1 MAALESIREHQS
13 RANHQEQDASIDLS
27 KFWHIVRKRWVP
39 TSIVMASVFGLT
51 AIVTFLQKPIY
62 ESQGKLVFAKKDAVS
77 SLSSLS
83 NIADK
88 VGDLG
93 GLTNT
98 SNPIDTESEIIRS
111 APVVSKTIDAL
122 QLKNDKGEPL
132 STDRLL
138 KNLNLKSIRGTD
150 VLQISYKSTDAQE
163 AANVVNSIMKNYLST
178 NISSNRTEANAAK
191 EFLSSQLPKVDEQ
204 VKGAEANLRAFKERN
219 KLVALDVE
227 SKTGIESLSKLYETI
242 NDIQGRLAAAETSS
256 QSLQQEMR
264 LNTQEAVD
272 LTALSQSPSV
282 QQALT
287 EYQNVQRD
295 IALARTT
302 YSSEHPAVV
311 SLTRKESALR
321 QELSARVTETVGSST
336 TLPQQSRRQVGL
348 LTQSLTQDLV
358 KSEVNKLALR
368 SQLDELRRVFAN
380 NSRRLDSLP
389 RLEQEQV
396 QLQRQLSVAQGTYE
410 QLLKQL
416 QIVQI
421 IESQSVG
428 NARLVEE
435 GVAQSDPVSPK
446 IALNLGLGGFIAI
459 LLGVGTA
466 LLLESLDRSLKNIE
480 EAQLLLDLPLLG
492 TVPLMPSE
500 GNKNIGYTDQNSRL
514 LTEQPHALINSFEI
528 IQTNLKFSL
537 PDQNLQVI
545 MVTSSTPGE
554 GKSFSAS
561 NLATVMSRKGKR
573 VLLIDADMRRPRQHK
588 IWRKPN
594 IKGLSNILINQT
606 YLEDAVIQTLPNLDL
621 LTAGT
626 SPPNPLSLLD
636 SQSMGNL
643 IKMARDN
650 YDFVIVDISPL
661 MAVADPLVIGNL
673 VDGTLLVVRLGQVHS
688 QEVVMAKA
696 LLDQSKIP
704 ILGMLINGISEQ
716 NSYGGYYYYGRD
728 YYLDQEANNGS
739 PSSPS

>member
-1 MAALESIREHQS
+1 MAALESIREKQYQIIP
-13 RANHQEQDASIDLS
+13 QEQDTSIDLS
-27 KFWHIVRKRWVP
+27 KYWHIIRKHWVP
-39 TSIVMASVFGLT
+39 TSIVIASVFGLT
-51 AIVTFLQKPIY
+51 AIFTFIQKPIY
-62 ESQGKLVFAKKDAVS
+62 ESQGKLVFTKKDAVS
-77 SLSSLS
+77 SLSSLA
-83 NIADK
+83 NIAGK
-88 VGDLG
+88 VGELG

-98 SNPIDTESEIIRS
+98 SNPVDTESEIIRS

-132 STDRLL
+132 STDRFLKTLSL
-138 KNLNLKSIRGTD
+138 KNIRGTD
-150 VLQISYKSTDAQE
+150 VLQISYKSTDARE
-163 AANVVNSIMKNYLST
+163 SANVVNSIIKNYLST
-178 NISSNRTEANAAK
+178 NISSNRTEASAAK

-204 VKGAEANLRAFKERN
+204 VKIAEANLRSFKEKN
-219 KLVALDVE
+219 KLVALEVE
-227 SKTGIESLSKLYETI
+227 TKTGLESLSRLYETI
-242 NDIQGRLAAAETSS
+242 NDIQGRLVAAETSS

-272 LTALSQSPSV
+272 LTALSQSSSV

-295 IALARTT
+295 IAVARTT

-321 QELSARVTETVGSST
+321 QELSARVAETIGVST

-368 SQLDELRRVFAN
+368 SQLDELRKVFIN
-380 NSRRLDSLP
+380 NRMRLDSLP

-396 QLQRQLSVAQGTYE
+396 QLKRQLAVAQETYE
-410 QLLKQL
+410 QLLKQF

-435 GVAQSDPVSPK
+435 AVVESDPVSPK
-446 IALNLGLGGFIAI
+446 IALNLALGGFIAI
-459 LLGVGTA
+459 LLGLGIP

-480 EAQLLLDLPLLG
+480 DAQLLIDLPLLG
-492 TVPLMPSE
+492 TVPLMTGE
-500 GNKNIGYTDQNSRL
+500 ANKNIGFSDQNSRL
-514 LTEQPHALINSFEI
+514 LTDKSYALTNSFEI

-545 MVTSSTPGE
+545 MLTSATPGE

-561 NLATVMSRKGKR
+561 NLATVMARKGLR
-573 VLLIDADMRRPRQHK
+573 VLLIDADMRRPRQHR

-606 YLEDAVIQTLPNLDL
+606 HLEDAIVQVLPNLDL

-626 SPPNPLSLLD
+626 IPPNPLSLLD
-636 SQSMGNL
+636 SQSMEDL
-643 IKMARDN
+643 IKKARDN
-650 YDFVIVDISPL
+650 YDFVIIDTSPL
-661 MAVADPLVIGNL
+661 MSVADPLVVSNF
-673 VDGTLLVVRLGQVHS
+673 VDGILIVIRIGQVHS

-696 LLDQSKIP
+696 LLDQSKVP
-704 ILGMLINGISEQ
+704 VLGMLLNGINEQ
-716 NSYGGYYYYGRD
+716 NSYGGYYYGRD
-728 YYLDQEANNGS
+728 YYLDQKAIAE
-739 PSSPS
+739 SSSSS

>member
-13 RANHQEQDASIDLS
+13 KANHQEQDASIDIS
-27 KFWHIVRKRWVP
+27 KFWYIIAKHWFP
-39 TSIVMASVFGLT
+39 TSIVIASVFGLT
-51 AIVTFLQKPIY
+51 AIVTFTQKPIY

-227 SKTGIESLSKLYETI
+227 SKTGIESLSKLYEAI
-242 NDIQGRLAAAETSS
+242 NDIQGRLAAAEASS

-264 LNTQEAVD
+264 LNTQEALD

-336 TLPQQSRRQVGL
+336 TLLQQSRRQVGL

-435 GVAQSDPVSPK
+435 GVAELDPISPK
-446 IALNLGLGGFIAI
+446 IALNLGLGGLIAI

-588 IWRKPN
+588 IWRVPN